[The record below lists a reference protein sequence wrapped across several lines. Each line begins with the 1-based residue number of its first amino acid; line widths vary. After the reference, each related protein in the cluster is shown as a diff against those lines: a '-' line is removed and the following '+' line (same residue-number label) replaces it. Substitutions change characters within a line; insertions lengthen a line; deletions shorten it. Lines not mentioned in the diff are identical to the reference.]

1 MKNSDSF
8 EKYLTRFVKAAKET
22 IGENLLGV
30 YLHGSAAM
38 GCFNPKSSDL
48 DLLVGVRAGLD
59 DSTKRH
65 FMDRVV
71 ELHEDFVRESGS
83 NHAGIEMSVLLQ
95 KDCKPFIYPTPF
107 DLHFSAMHLKWYKEN
122 PEDYILKMKGT
133 DEDLAAH
140 ITITRARGRCLF
152 GMPIENFFGA
162 VPAENYF
169 DSIRADVENAE
180 SEITENTT
188 YLVLNLARV
197 LAFKR
202 EGLVL
207 SKAEGCYWALE
218 NIPSEY
224 HGIVKAAF
232 AEYESGVPGQYDE
245 VEARQYA
252 RFMLNM
258 IQIAAA

>member
-1 MKNSDSF
+1 MEKNVQIP
-8 EKYLTRFVKAAKET
+8 ENILTHFVEAARET

-30 YLHGSAAM
+30 YLHGSVAM

-48 DLLVGVRAGLD
+48 DLLVGVKEALD

-71 ELHEDFVRESGS
+71 ALHEEFVKASGS
-83 NHAGIEMSVLLQ
+83 SHAGIEMSVLLQ
-95 KDCKPFIYPTPF
+95 KDCKPFVYPTPF
-107 DLHFSAMHLKWYKEN
+107 DLHFSAMHLKWYKDN
-122 PEDYILKMKGT
+122 PDDYVQKMKGT

-152 GMPIENFFGA
+152 GMPIEDFFGE

-180 SEITENTT
+180 SEITENTN

-197 LAFKR
+197 LAFKKD
-202 EGLVL
+202 GLVL
-207 SKAEGCYWALE
+207 SKQEGGKWALE
-218 NIPSEY
+218 NIPLEY
-224 HGIVKAAF
+224 HASVKAALT
-232 AEYESGVPGQYDE
+232 EYESGEPAQYDKSAS
-245 VEARQYA
+245 VNYA
-252 RFMLNM
+252 KYMLGL
-258 IQIAAA
+258 II

>member
-1 MKNSDSF
+1 MKKN
-8 EKYLTRFVKAAKET
+8 EQIPENILTHFVEAARET

-48 DLLVGVRAGLD
+48 DLLVGVKEALD

-71 ELHEDFVRESGS
+71 ALHEEFVKLSGS
-83 NHAGIEMSVLLQ
+83 SHTGIEMSVLLQ
-95 KDCKPFIYPTPF
+95 KDCKPFVYPTPF
-107 DLHFSAMHLKWYKEN
+107 DLHFSAMHLKWYKDN
-122 PEDYILKMKGT
+122 PDDYVQKMKGT

-152 GMPIENFFGA
+152 GMPIEEFFGE

-169 DSIRADVENAE
+169 DSIRGDVENAE
-180 SEITENTT
+180 SDITENTN

-197 LAFKR
+197 LAFKKD
-202 EGLVL
+202 GLVL
-207 SKAEGCYWALE
+207 SKLEGGKWALE
-218 NIPSEY
+218 NIPAEY
-224 HGIVKAAF
+224 QGIVEAAL
-232 AEYESGVPGQYDE
+232 AEYESGEPAQYDKSQA
-245 VEARQYA
+245 VNYA
-252 RFMLNM
+252 KFMLGL
-258 IQIAAA
+258 IF

>member
-1 MKNSDSF
+1 MKSTLQIPENI
-8 EKYLTRFVKAAKET
+8 LTHFVEAARET

-48 DLLVGVRAGLD
+48 DLLVGVKETLD
-59 DSTKRH
+59 DSTKRR

-71 ELHEDFVRESGS
+71 ALHEEFVKASGS
-83 NHAGIEMSVLLQ
+83 SHAGIEMSVLLQ
-95 KDCKPFIYPTPF
+95 KDCKPFVYPTPF
-107 DLHFSAMHLKWYKEN
+107 DLHFSAMHLKWYKDN
-122 PEDYILKMKGT
+122 PDDYVQKMKGS

-152 GMPIENFFGA
+152 GMPIEDFFGE

-180 SEITENTT
+180 SEITENTN

-197 LAFKR
+197 LAFKKD
-202 EGLVL
+202 GLVL
-207 SKAEGCYWALE
+207 SKPEGGKWALE
-218 NIPSEY
+218 NIPAEY
-224 HGIVKAAF
+224 HGIIKAALI
-232 AEYESGVPGQYDE
+232 EYESGEPAQYDKSAS
-245 VEARQYA
+245 VNYA
-252 RFMLNM
+252 KYMLGL
-258 IQIAAA
+258 II